1 MKLRNF
7 IIAASVIGLSAVAQ
21 AEDIKVDTLR
31 YAGPYAIRRP
41 LMIDSTDVESNSF
54 DSKKLLDSPIR
65 LELVEEDGVLTDG
78 VVSSENNEYALH
90 LLGFSV
96 TNKERVKVKLAV
108 EGLKDKRI
116 FVDGNLLQA
125 RDGKIT
131 LEPSTHKVVVKCL
144 TMSDEADTLSVKV
157 EYPDG
162 YVVKIGDISGE

>member
-90 LLGFSV
+90 LLGFSACLFYGRQQGAVAGSV
-96 TNKERVKVKLAV
+96 T
-108 EGLKDKRI
+108 
-116 FVDGNLLQA
+116 DGFRRCSRSPFHCQ
-125 RDGKIT
+125 
-131 LEPSTHKVVVKCL
+131 
-144 TMSDEADTLSVKV
+144 
-157 EYPDG
+157 
-162 YVVKIGDISGE
+162 